1 MKKMMILCL
10 LTTMTITALTG
21 CDWKQKNV
29 SHEFKTKKVTY
40 KDFTYEVNPE
50 TFALTVEHDG
60 VKEQVSQPLP
70 KMKVSK
76 LKKDGTHTS
85 WEYPDQK
92 MKVNL
97 EKKKDHVNIE
107 IKSTGAESF
116 TWPKV
121 QAENYTLPLWEG
133 KYIPSNDENWKGFL
147 KDETYSFAE
156 SFSMKFFALNGSKYS
171 TVFVANNMFNNEV
184 KFHSDPKIG
193 FDFTHEFPNINKNK
207 SYGFQVYVTDNDAVN
222 IAKLYK
228 KNIVEKGEFKTL
240 QEKAKQNKEVEK
252 LYGAAHFYFWN
263 QNALAQSNVDWPKLR
278 QQINSPI
285 FGWIK
290 ELIQKYSKEPGE
302 LHVFDQIHK
311 QDFIDKYQKNV
322 VLRYINEV
330 LGMKEFYKEDIFP
343 KIDDETNR
351 LLKKGVDH
359 LTETELYSLNKHLLK
374 SALGDAVEDVEKWGS
389 ADGTDVLK
397 EMNEA
402 GIDHA
407 WIGLPNW
414 KQGFIQPEFVK
425 QAEKMGY
432 LVGPYDSYHSIHEKG
447 DKNWNTASFKD
458 PSLFEDATVA
468 KKNGEK
474 IQGFLGRGRKLN
486 PTLSLPSVKERVNG
500 ILNNGTSFNSWFIDC
515 DATGEIYDDYSPK
528 HITTQEEDLKARL
541 ARMDYIAKEKG
552 MVVGSEG
559 GNDFASQVIAFAH
572 GIETPVIKWADEDM
586 RKNKTS
592 TYYVGGYWSPNQNV
606 PEKYAKQVPVKEE
619 YKQVYLNPM
628 YSLPLYKLVY
638 NDSVITTHHWEW
650 GSLKVKDEVG
660 NRMLYELLY
669 NVPPLYHLDEV
680 EWKKHKNKITHHL
693 KIWEAFHKKAVK
705 EEMTNFAYLSK
716 DKLVQTASYGKDIKV
731 IVNFSDQDVKTED
744 TKVPAK
750 SAVIFDEGKKMIYKP
765 EVNEK

>member
-1 MKKMMILCL
+1 MKKMMTICL
-10 LTTMTITALTG
+10 LTIMTITALTG
-21 CDWKQKNV
+21 CDWKEKNV
-29 SHEFKTKKVTY
+29 SHEFKAKKVTY
-40 KDFTYEVNPE
+40 KDFSYEVNPE
-50 TFALTVEHDG
+50 TFSLTIDNDG
-60 VKEQVSQPLP
+60 VKEQASQPLP

-76 LKKDGTHTS
+76 LKKDDTHTS

-92 MKVNL
+92 VKVNL
-97 EKKKDHVNIE
+97 EKKKDHLNIAIE
-107 IKSTGAESF
+107 STGAESF

-133 KYIPSNDENWKGFL
+133 KYISSNDENWKKFL

-171 TVFVANNMFNNEV
+171 MIYVANNMFNNEV
-184 KFHSDPKIG
+184 NFHSDPKIR
-193 FDFTHEFPNINKNK
+193 FDFTHEFPSINKNK
-207 SYGFQVYVTDNDAVN
+207 SYGFQLYVTDNDAVN

-228 KNIVEKGEFKTL
+228 NNIVEKGEFKTL
-240 QEKAKQNKEVEK
+240 QEKAKQNKEVAK

-263 QNALAQSNVDWPKLR
+263 QNVISQSDVDWPKLR
-278 QQINSPI
+278 QQINSPV
-285 FGWIK
+285 FDWMK

-302 LHVFDQIHK
+302 LNVFDQINK
-311 QDFIDKYQKNV
+311 QDFINKYQKNV

-330 LGMKEFYKEDIFP
+330 LGRKEFYKEDIFQ
-343 KIDDETNR
+343 KVDDESNR
-351 LLKKGVDH
+351 LLKKGIDH

-374 SALGDAVEDVEKWGS
+374 SVLGDAVEDVEKWGS
-389 ADGTDVLK
+389 ADGTNILK

-407 WIGLPNW
+407 WVGLPNW
-414 KQGFIQPEFVK
+414 EQGFIQPEFVK
-425 QAEKMGY
+425 QVEKMGY

-458 PSLFEDATVA
+458 PSLFEGATVA

-486 PTLSLPSVKERVNG
+486 PTLSLPSVKERVSD
-500 ILNNGTSFNSWFIDC
+500 ILNNGTPFNSWFIDC

-528 HITTQEEDLKARL
+528 HITTQEQDLRARL
-541 ARMDYIAKEKG
+541 ERMGYIAKEKG

-592 TYYVGGYWSPNQNV
+592 LYYVGGYWSPNQNV

-619 YKQVYLNPM
+619 YKQVYLNPV
-628 YSLPLYKLVY
+628 YSIPLYKLVY

-680 EWKKHKNKITHHL
+680 EWKKHKNEITHHL
-693 KIWEAFHKKAVK
+693 KIWEAFHKKAVT

-716 DKLVQTASYGKDIKV
+716 DKLVQTASYGKDIKI

-744 TKVPAK
+744 TKVQAK
-750 SAVIFDEGKKMIYKP
+750 SAVIYEKGKKMIYKP
-765 EVNEK
+765 EINKQ

>member
-1 MKKMMILCL
+1 MKKMMAICL
-10 LTTMTITALTG
+10 FTTMTISTLAG
-21 CDWKQKNV
+21 CDWQQSGV
-29 SHEFKTKKVTY
+29 SNESKVKKVTY

-50 TFALTVEHDG
+50 TFALTVERDG
-60 VKEQVSQPLP
+60 VKEQASQPLP

-76 LKKDGTHTS
+76 LKKDDTHTS

-92 MKVNL
+92 VKVNL
-97 EKKKDHVNIE
+97 EKKKDHLNIE
-107 IKSTGAESF
+107 VESTGAESF

-133 KYIPSNDENWKGFL
+133 KQIPSNDENWKKFL
-147 KDETYSFAE
+147 KDDTYTFAE

-171 TVFVANNMFNNEV
+171 MVYVANNMFNNEL

-193 FDFTHEFPNINKNK
+193 FDFVHEFPSINKNK
-207 SYGFQVYVTDNDAVN
+207 TYGFQLYVTDNDAVS

-228 KNIVEKGEFKTL
+228 NNIVEKGEFKTL
-240 QEKAKQNKEVEK
+240 QEKAKQNKKIEK
-252 LYGAAHFYFWN
+252 LYGSAHFYFWN
-263 QNALAQSNVDWPKLR
+263 QNALSQSNVNWPKLR
-278 QQINSPI
+278 EKMNSPL

-302 LHVFDQIHK
+302 LSVLEQVNK

-322 VLRYINEV
+322 VLRYINEA
-330 LGMKEFYKEDIFP
+330 LAMKEFYKEDIFP
-343 KIDDETNR
+343 EIDGEASA

-359 LTETELYSLNKHLLK
+359 LTETELYNFNKYVLK
-374 SALGDAVEDVEKWGS
+374 SALGDAVDDIDKWGS
-389 ADGTDVLK
+389 ADGTNILK
-397 EMNEA
+397 EMKEA
-402 GIDHA
+402 DINHA

-414 KQGFIQPEFVK
+414 EQGFMQPEFVK

-458 PSLFEDATVA
+458 PSLFENATVA

-486 PTLSLPSVKERVNG
+486 PTLSMPSVKERVSG
-500 ILNNGTSFNSWFIDC
+500 ILNNGIPFNSWFIDC
-515 DATGEIYDDYSPK
+515 DATGEIYDDYSAE
-528 HITTQEEDLKARL
+528 HITTQEQDLKARL

-572 GIETPVIKWADEDM
+572 GIETPVIKWDDEDM

-592 TYYVGGYWSPNQNV
+592 PYYVGGYWSPNQNV
-606 PEKYAKQVPVKEE
+606 PEKYVKQVPLKEE
-619 YKQVYLNPM
+619 YKQVYLNPV
-628 YSLPLYKLVY
+628 YSIPLYKLVY

-650 GSLKVKDEVG
+650 GSLKIKEEVG
-660 NRMLYELLY
+660 DRMLYELLY

-680 EWKKHKNKITHHL
+680 EWNKHKKEITHHL
-693 KIWEAFHKKAVK
+693 KTWEAFHKKAIK
-705 EEMTNFAYLSK
+705 KEMTDFAYLSE
-716 DKLVQTASYGKDIKV
+716 DKLVQSASYGKDIKV
-731 IVNFSDQDVKTED
+731 VVNFSNDDAKTGD
-744 TKVPAK
+744 ITVPAK
-750 SAVIFDEGKKMIYKP
+750 SAIIYDEEKKTIYKP
-765 EVNEK
+765 EVNG